1 MWCTVQLW
9 SIKHQHNTLQMQRGH
24 LRLRFWGQL
33 LSSVKQLPVFFYRM
47 VYNAELSALFLF
59 LHFFFQQAESLHLN
73 KKLIFFFFLIWFSHR
88 ISDRRGLIVCFQSW
102 LFLPLGLFLNHT
114 LFWDVLTGMILNW
127 KAWCK
132 FYWPPFPTI
141 KDVPHQCVI
150 HRADKGQRGGK
161 PFQMVRSRRPGPDSS
176 CFPGLFLNQQSRKR
190 KQHLGILLIPG
201 WAQPSVNC
209 NTVAKAVS
217 KNWSSLP
224 VAWLP

>member
-1 MWCTVQLW
+1 MQ
-9 SIKHQHNTLQMQRGH
+9 IQRGH

-47 VYNAELSALFLF
+47 VYNTKLAALFLF
-59 LHFFFQQAESLHLN
+59 LRFFPN
-73 KKLIFFFFLIWFSHR
+73 KQNHCTWTRNWFFFFFFFFGIWFSHR

-102 LFLPLGLFLNHT
+102 LFLLLDLFLKHT

-150 HRADKGQRGGK
+150 HRADKGWREGK
-161 PFQMVRSRRPGPDSS
+161 PFQMVCSRRPGPDSS
-176 CFPGLFLNQQSRKR
+176 CFLGLFLNQPSRKR
-190 KQHLGILLIPG
+190 K
-201 WAQPSVNC
+201 
-209 NTVAKAVS
+209 
-217 KNWSSLP
+217 
-224 VAWLP
+224 